1 MAQITQYCPIFND
14 TQRLMD
20 ALWNMVKRPR
30 DILRTYPPR
39 ALAPREHALVAE
51 WLSHAGDIVSAY
63 VAERRSDDP
72 AMYRRVVIVAGLSNR
87 PSHLI
92 HAPEGMSCWLLFSIG
107 EYPPVRQFDTLRE
120 ALNSIRPVLPDV
132 EPAT

>member
-1 MAQITQYCPIFND
+1 MAH
-14 TQRLMD
+14 
-20 ALWNMVKRPR
+20 RPR
-30 DILRTYPPR
+30 DILRTFPPR
-39 ALAPREHALVAE
+39 ALAPHEHAVVAD

-72 AMYRRVVIVAGLSNR
+72 TIYRRIVIVAGPSNHR
-87 PSHLI
+87 SHLI

>member
-1 MAQITQYCPIFND
+1 MAH
-14 TQRLMD
+14 
-20 ALWNMVKRPR
+20 RPPH
-30 DILRTYPPR
+30 ILRTFPPR
-39 ALAPREHALVAE
+39 ALAPHEHAFVAE
-51 WLSHAGDIVSAY
+51 WLSRAGDIVSAY

-120 ALNSIRPVLPDV
+120 ALNSIRPVLS
-132 EPAT
+132 EAEAAT